1 MSVTT
6 KQMTLSFCSLISYT
20 PEKSQ
25 QLTDKLNF
33 AKCIEFKLVTL
44 GNLSNI
50 RFEQDRFE

>member
-6 KQMTLSFCSLISYT
+6 KQTTLSFCSLISYT